1 MGADAA
7 GGGGGVVGE
16 ATVAG
21 ADCADDEAATGAERL
36 AAHPSLPKNW
46 IDGFLASLLAVDII
60 MVVVLG

>member
-36 AAHPSLPKNW
+36 AAQPSLPKN
-46 IDGFLASLLAVDII
+46 
-60 MVVVLG
+60 